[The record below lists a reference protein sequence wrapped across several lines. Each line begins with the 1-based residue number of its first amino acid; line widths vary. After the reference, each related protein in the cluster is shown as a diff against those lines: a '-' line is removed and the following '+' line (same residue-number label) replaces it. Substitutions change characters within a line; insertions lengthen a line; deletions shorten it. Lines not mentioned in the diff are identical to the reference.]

1 MKNNIVKI
9 LLGGMMISL
18 SLLLTLEMS
27 LRSLF
32 GISLTWSYEIARTL
46 MIWIVYLGSVQLAW
60 ENNAIKITLLKDK
73 FPILDKI
80 NYFIM
85 LITYSTISIIS
96 INFIMVVIPY
106 SRTSSTTGFPTWI
119 NYLIIPLAF
128 FTILLRKFR
137 RVMEEV
143 C

>member
-1 MKNNIVKI
+1 MKHNIVKI

-96 INFIMVVIPY
+96 INFLMVVIPY